1 MTQQLQL
8 VRPLAV
14 FDLETTGVE
23 PATARIVEIAI
34 IKLTPD
40 GGRIEKC
47 RRLYPE
53 QPIPA
58 EATAV
63 HGITD
68 ADVAGAPTFRQV
80 ARGLADFLA
89 GCDLCGFNLPRYD
102 LQVLHLE
109 FRRAGVPFDLTGR
122 AVVDVMAIY
131 HKLHPRD
138 LSAAVRQYCGR
149 DHDGAHGAAADA
161 VASLDVLEAMLLAD
175 PTMPREPRS
184 LYEHFRDPGVIDSG
198 GFFGRV
204 NGEVRFRLGKY
215 RGQSL
220 AAVAAAAP
228 DYLRWMMAQDF
239 FEDTKAVVA
248 EALA

>member
-1 MTQQLQL
+1 MPHPLEL
-8 VRPLAV
+8 ARPLAV
-14 FDLETTGVE
+14 FDLETTGTD
-23 PATARIVEIAI
+23 PATARIVEIAV

-40 GGRIEKC
+40 GERIEKC
-47 RRLYPE
+47 RRLNPE

-58 EATAV
+58 EATAI

-68 ADVAGAPTFRQV
+68 ADVVDAPTFRRV
-80 ARGLADFLA
+80 VKDLAEFLA
-89 GCDLCGFNLPRYD
+89 GCDLCGFNVARYD
-102 LQVLHLE
+102 LRVLHHE
-109 FRRAGVPFDLTGR
+109 FRRAGVAFDLTGR
-122 AVVDVMAIY
+122 AVVDVMALY

-175 PTMPREPRS
+175 PAMPREPRS
-184 LYEHFRDPGVIDSG
+184 LHEHFRDPGVIDSG

-204 NGEVRFRLGKY
+204 NGEVRFRQGKY

-220 AAVAAAAP
+220 ATVAAAAP
-228 DYLRWMMAQDF
+228 DHLRWMMAQDF

-248 EALA
+248 GALA